1 METTIRV
8 CATRNEIAE
17 KVATYPDLIYEVTGY
32 GKDFVVKFFDV
43 DESNLD
49 DIMEDFSDVFYGD
62 EDKNLSATL
71 VELLYDRGLIIATAE
86 SCTGGMIAS
95 SIVDVAGCSDVF
107 HEGVVT
113 YSNLAKM
120 DRLGVKEDTLIDF
133 GAVSRQTAGEMANGL
148 LSDNV
153 SVGVSTTGIAGPG
166 GGSIDKP
173 VGLVYIAVASNK
185 GTDVYK
191 CIFDGDRKEVR
202 TKAKDT
208 ALFYAIKHIQKNYN
222 LY

>member
-1 METTIRV
+1 MEATIRV
-8 CATRNEIAE
+8 CATKADLMKRISNYPNLTAE
-17 KVATYPDLIYEVTGY
+17 VYGT
-32 GKDFVVKFFDV
+32 GKDFIVKFTNIEERYVDDV
-43 DESNLD
+43 
-49 DIMEDFSDVFYGD
+49 MEDFSDIFYGD

-71 VELLYDRGLIIATAE
+71 VELLYDRGLTLATAE

-95 SIVDVAGCSDVF
+95 SIVDISGCSDVF

-113 YSNLAKM
+113 YSNFSKM
-120 DRLGVKEDTLIDF
+120 DRLGVNEDTLIDF
-133 GAVSRQTAGEMANGL
+133 GAVSKETACEMAKGL
-148 LSDNV
+148 ISDNV

-166 GGSIDKP
+166 GGSIEKP
-173 VGLVYIAVASNK
+173 VGLVYIAVASIK
-185 GTDVYK
+185 GVDVYK
-191 CIFDGDRKEVR
+191 CLFDGDRKDIR